1 LNYQVACHGSLWRF
15 WLRGTSAD
23 EHRKCDESLDGTFH
37 LCHIFRHEAPAP
49 ATLHA
54 LKLWADPSALASLSS
69 GVSGLCSCAVATIR
83 YSLAISEEA
92 LDQLRSLPR
101 EWRKRIGERMNELQ
115 INLTGDVK
123 KLAASEKKYRLRV
136 GSYRVL
142 FRLEGN
148 QISVYAVK
156 DRKEAYE

>member
-1 LNYQVACHGSLWRF
+1 M
-15 WLRGTSAD
+15 
-23 EHRKCDESLDGTFH
+23 
-37 LCHIFRHEAPAP
+37 
-49 ATLHA
+49 
-54 LKLWADPSALASLSS
+54 
-69 GVSGLCSCAVATIR
+69 ATIR

-92 LDQLRSLPR
+92 LGQLRALPKDA
-101 EWRKRIGERMNELQ
+101 RKSIGSRINELQ
-115 INLTGDVK
+115 NGFRGDVK
-123 KLAASEKKYRLRV
+123 KLAATEKKYRLRV